1 MRKRAGIGA
10 IQKKK
15 ADAEKF
21 RRVFHWSVFGKV
33 TCNFQS
39 SLIRKNVFLK
49 SIILGCFLLNSHT
62 FLVEF
67 YGDTQSHH

>member
-21 RRVFHWSVFGKV
+21 RRVFHWSVFRKV

-49 SIILGCFLLNSHT
+49 YYPWVF
-62 FLVEF
+62 FAE
-67 YGDTQSHH
+67 QSYIFSRVLR